1 MSDPISEHWTD
12 RLSEYLDDELEPEE
26 RQAAEAHL
34 RRCATCGAVLADLK
48 RVAARA
54 RALDDRPP
62 EHDSWPAIAARIGA
76 ATGRTPVT
84 RLVGRRPARRWT
96 FSVPQLA
103 AAAIAL
109 MTLSGGSV
117 WLLQPALRPAVAA
130 GGPASDGAIPVA
142 APTGAPVL
150 TAATRNGR
158 TAGQSYAGAVADLE
172 RVLEQGRGR
181 LDPTTVRVLQ
191 RNLATIDSAIA
202 QAQRAVAADSA
213 NVYLNSHLAETM
225 QRKLDLLRQAAAL
238 VSSVS

>member
-1 MSDPISEHWTD
+1 MNDPMSEHWTD
-12 RLSEYLDDELEPEE
+12 RLSEYLDDELGAEE

-34 RRCATCGAVLADLK
+34 RRCASCGAVLADLK

-62 EHDSWPAIAARIGA
+62 AHDAWPAIAARIGA
-76 ATGRTPVT
+76 GSGPTAIVP
-84 RLVGRRPARRWT
+84 LAGRRWARRWT

-109 MTLSGGSV
+109 MTLSGGAV
-117 WLLQPALRPAVAA
+117 WLLQPGLRPTVAVA
-130 GGPASDGAIPVA
+130 PSPGAALPVA
-142 APTGAPVL
+142 VPAGTPAR

-172 RVLEQGRGR
+172 RVLDQGRGR
-181 LDPTTVRVLQ
+181 LDSTTVRVLE